1 LAEFHN
7 KEEGLPDWRSGAH
20 GEAVGGGERARI
32 LVVDD
37 NEDVRQMMTVALQTH
52 GYSVAEAADA
62 EQALR
67 DLQEGP
73 FDVVLSDYELPDK
86 TGATML
92 REASRAGLL
101 GSATALIVTAH
112 TQPDDADGFEIIRK
126 PVDPDRLMSQVER
139 VLGASGK
146 VRAVP
151 PPSADGGAAA
161 VDLVLYVSA
170 GSASS
175 VKARRSMESTLRA
188 FAGSPI
194 RYAVCDVGEE
204 PAKAEGDQVVFTPTL
219 VKRSPGPRAWLLG
232 DLSDAAVV
240 IDLLKICG
248 VKPST

>member
-1 LAEFHN
+1 VAEFHN
-7 KEEGLPDWRSGAH
+7 HETRLSAQRPGARS
-20 GEAVGGGERARI
+20 EASSQTARI
-32 LVVDD
+32 LVVED
-37 NEDVRQMMTVALQTH
+37 NDDVRQMMAVALQSH

-62 EQALR
+62 EEALR
-67 DLQEGP
+67 HLQAGP

-112 TQPDDADGFEIIRK
+112 TQPDDADGYEIIRK
-126 PVDPDRLMSQVER
+126 PIDLDRLMSQVQR

-146 VRAVP
+146 VRPLP
-151 PPSADGGAAA
+151 PPPADGGAPAA
-161 VDLVLYVSA
+161 DLVLYVSA
-170 GSASS
+170 GSAAS

-188 FAGSPI
+188 FAGSSI

-204 PAKAEGDQVVFTPTL
+204 PAKAEEDQIVFTPTL
-219 VKRSPGPRAWLLG
+219 VKRSPGPRAWVLG
-232 DLSDAAVV
+232 DLADAAVV

-248 VKPST
+248 LKPST

>member
-7 KEEGLPDWRSGAH
+7 QETRLSAQRPGAQS
-20 GEAVGGGERARI
+20 EASSQTARI
-32 LVVDD
+32 LVVED
-37 NEDVRQMMTVALQTH
+37 NDDVRQMMAVALQGH

-62 EQALR
+62 EEALR
-67 DLQEGP
+67 HLQAGS

-112 TQPDDADGFEIIRK
+112 TQPDDADGYEIIRK
-126 PVDPDRLMSQVER
+126 PIDLDRLMSQVQR

-146 VRAVP
+146 VRPVP
-151 PPSADGGAAA
+151 PPPADGGAPAA
-161 VDLVLYVSA
+161 DLVLYVSA
-170 GSASS
+170 GSAAS

-204 PAKAEGDQVVFTPTL
+204 PAKAEEDQIVFTPTL
-219 VKRSPGPRAWLLG
+219 VKRSPGPRAWVLG
-232 DLSDAAVV
+232 DLADAAVV

-248 VKPST
+248 LKPST

>member
-1 LAEFHN
+1 
-7 KEEGLPDWRSGAH
+7 
-20 GEAVGGGERARI
+20 
-32 LVVDD
+32 
-37 NEDVRQMMTVALQTH
+37 MMAVALQTH

-67 DLQEGP
+67 HLQGGS

-101 GSATALIVTAH
+101 GRATALIVTAH

-126 PVDPDRLMSQVER
+126 PVNLDRLMSQVQR
-139 VLGASGK
+139 VLGASG
-146 VRAVP
+146 VRALP

-170 GSASS
+170 GSAASA
-175 VKARRSMESTLRA
+175 KARRSMESTLRA
-188 FAGSPI
+188 FAGSPLH
-194 RYAVCDVGEE
+194 YAVCDVGEE
-204 PAKAEGDQVVFTPTL
+204 PAKAEEDQVVFTPTL
-219 VKRSPGPRAWLLG
+219 VKRSPGPRAWVLG

-248 VKPST
+248 LKPST